1 MDEIAYLCES
11 RIGCRAQGVR
21 DCDQAPPLVQNQ
33 VERSLSLA
41 GTGRGGRWRP
51 IKPRPAFRLSSV
63 VAFLE
68 QRLRRVTDIRDHRAR
83 QRRKPDG
90 WRFLTLAAGLSLA
103 SCALAE
109 DVGVPDQYARNIQA
123 RSGVSALTLDVFGE
137 VVNLYNGSLGFT
149 QGDISIPGNNG
160 LEVRF
165 GRKFSTG
172 HDPASLVRTGLGYWE
187 PDIPYIY
194 GVFGQPTSGVV
205 SGWVVEADPP
215 SDSNKR
221 CSYFSRPPAIFVKA
235 TSFEADEYWAGNHL
249 YLPGKGSEEMLVRTT
264 GVAIPADGINYPAAT
279 TSGVVFRCVALDA
292 SSGASGEGFEAVL
305 PDGTVYTFNH
315 AESIYASSLKKP
327 DDTDSSGTSNVG
339 LPRREVR
346 FYVGRVR
353 DRFGNSVVYN
363 WGASGLQSI
372 VASDGRR
379 IDFTV
384 SASDNRLTAT
394 VAGKSWVYTH
404 AGDVDSLQLP
414 DGSSWTYRLKDLF
427 YARTRVI
434 NMDCD
439 TISDLGSDYTG
450 SISTPSGAVAEYG
463 MSEVTFGRS
472 YVPRA
477 CGAVQT
483 GVPGYPIEPYLTR
496 GVAMKSRRVTGPGL
510 PQSGL
515 TWQYAY
521 GAPNNCWKPGNST
534 TSYAC
539 NTSSPMTRSVEIH
552 DPSGAV
558 TRYTYGNRYLV
569 NEGLLVKQEVGVSG
583 SSAAQTT
590 TYEYADPDAAPYG
603 SNHGVSLTAFTDRDF
618 NAKKKPKQKVVTVR
632 SGRAFTWQVASDC
645 GVGPYCFDGFARPT
659 KVIESSAPV
668 P

>member
-1 MDEIAYLCES
+1 MDEIAYLRES
-11 RIGCRAQGVR
+11 LPGRNTQGVIQCEKR
-21 DCDQAPPLVQNQ
+21 KLV
-33 VERSLSLA
+33 EL
-41 GTGRGGRWRP
+41 
-51 IKPRPAFRLSSV
+51 
-63 VAFLE
+63 
-68 QRLRRVTDIRDHRAR
+68 
-83 QRRKPDG
+83 
-90 WRFLTLAAGLSLA
+90 RFLLLAAGLSFA
-103 SCALAE
+103 ACSLAE
-109 DVGVPDQYARNIQA
+109 DVDVPDQYARNIQA
-123 RSGVSALTLDVFGE
+123 RSGVSALALDAFGE
-137 VVNLYNGSLGFT
+137 MVNLYNGSLGFA

-194 GVFGQPTSGVV
+194 GVFGQPISGVV
-205 SGWVVEADPP
+205 SGWVVETDNP
-215 SDSNKR
+215 SDANKR

-235 TSFEADEYWAGNHL
+235 TSFESDEYWAGNHL
-249 YLPGKGSEEMLVRTT
+249 YLPGKGSEEMLVRTN
-264 GVAIPADGINYPAAT
+264 GVTIPSDGINYPAVT
-279 TSGVVFRCVALDA
+279 TSGVVFRCVALDS

-305 PDGTVYTFNH
+305 TDGTIYTFNH
-315 AESIYASSLKKP
+315 VESIYASSLKKP
-327 DDTDSSGTSNVG
+327 DDTDSSGTSNVV
-339 LPRREVR
+339 LPRREIR
-346 FYVGRVR
+346 FYVGRVQ

-363 WGASGLQSI
+363 WGASGLESI

-379 IDFTV
+379 IDFAV

-394 VAGKSWVYTH
+394 AAGKSWVYTH
-404 AGDVDSLQLP
+404 ASDVDSLQLP

-427 YARTRVI
+427 YARTRVV
-434 NMDCD
+434 NLNCD
-439 TISDLGSDYTG
+439 TVSTSGTDYTG
-450 SISTPSGAVAEYG
+450 SISTPSGALAEYG
-463 MSEVTFGRS
+463 MSVVTFGRS

-521 GAPNNCWKPGNST
+521 GAPNNCWKPGNSGT
-534 TSYAC
+534 NYDC
-539 NTSSPMTRSVEIH
+539 NVGSPTTRSVEIQ
-552 DPSGAV
+552 DPNGAV

-583 SSAAQTT
+583 SSATQTT

-632 SGRAFTWQVASDC
+632 NGRGFTWQVASDC